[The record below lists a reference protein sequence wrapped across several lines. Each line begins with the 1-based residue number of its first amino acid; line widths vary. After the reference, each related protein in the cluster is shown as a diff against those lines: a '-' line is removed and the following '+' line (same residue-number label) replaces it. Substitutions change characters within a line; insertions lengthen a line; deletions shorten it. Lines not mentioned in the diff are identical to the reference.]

1 MYALEDEPEKKG
13 RGKRLLVGIGLVG
26 GIAVTMLTVAQ
37 HVKPSIR
44 LLPEILEMAV
54 IVEEAPPPP
63 PKVDI
68 PPPPPPPPP
77 PPKPKQQEKE
87 EEAAPEPEEPEE
99 APPEQQAEEATPDV
113 GMDSSS
119 FATGGN
125 GVGMGF
131 RAGKTQMGDPTTG
144 LAAKKAVVPVVPM
157 NPPKLVPAMALEPN
171 LPEYPDSARKSN
183 IQGYVLLELDIDER
197 GKLKKAR
204 VRQGLQRALDDA
216 ALASVQ
222 SWRFQPARLEGR
234 AVSSTRLVRIRF
246 ELN

>member
-1 MYALEDEPEKKG
+1 MYALEEEPEKKG
-13 RGKRLLVGIGLVG
+13 RGKRLLVGMGLVG

-54 IVEEAPPPP
+54 VVDEGPQPP

-87 EEAAPEPEEPEE
+87 EEPEPEPEAPEE
-99 APPEQQAEEATPDV
+99 APPEQQAEEAAPPV
-113 GMDSSS
+113 GMDASS
-119 FATGGN
+119 FAAGGG

-131 RAGKTQMGDPTTG
+131 RVGKTQMGDPTTG
-144 LAAKKAVVPVVPM
+144 FAAKKAVVPVVPV
-157 NPPKLVPAMALEPN
+157 NPPKLVPAVALEPE
-171 LPEYPDSARKSN
+171 LPEYPDSARKLN
-183 IQGYVLLELDIDER
+183 IEGYVLLELDIDER

-222 SWRFQPARLEGR
+222 AWRFQPARLGGR

>member
-13 RGKRLLVGIGLVG
+13 RGKRLLVGVGLVG

-37 HVKPSIR
+37 HVKPVQR

-54 IVEEAPPPP
+54 VDDVPPPP
-63 PKVDI
+63 PQKQEDL

-77 PPKPKQQEKE
+77 PPKKEKVEKE
-87 EEAAPEPEEPEE
+87 EPEPELPEEQAKQEE
-99 APPEQQAEEATPDV
+99 APQEEAPPDV

-144 LAAKKAVVPVVPM
+144 MLAKKAVVPVVPV
-157 NPPKLVPAMALEPN
+157 NPPKLMPAQAIEPE

-183 IQGYVLLELDIDER
+183 IEGYVLLELDIDER

-222 SWRFQPARLEGR
+222 AWRFQPARLDGR

>member
-1 MYALEDEPEKKG
+1 MYALEEEPEKKG

-54 IVEEAPPPP
+54 VVDEGPLPP

-77 PPKPKQQEKE
+77 PPRKQKAEKE
-87 EEAAPEPEEPEE
+87 EEPEPAPPEEQAKQEE
-99 APPEQQAEEATPDV
+99 APAEEATPEV

-119 FATGGN
+119 FATGGS

-144 LAAKKAVVPVVPM
+144 LAAKKAVVPVVPL
-157 NPPKLVPAMALEPN
+157 NPPKLVPAMALEPE

-183 IQGYVLLELDIDER
+183 IEGYVLLELDIDDR

-216 ALASVQ
+216 ALAAVQ
-222 SWRFQPARLEGR
+222 AWRFQPARLDGR

>member
-1 MYALEDEPEKKG
+1 MYALEEEPEKKG
-13 RGKRLLVGIGLVG
+13 RGKRLLVGLGLVG

-37 HVKPSIR
+37 HVKPVQR

-54 IVEEAPPPP
+54 VDDVTPPPP
-63 PKVDI
+63 PKTEEL
-68 PPPPPPPPP
+68 PPPPPP
-77 PPKPKQQEKE
+77 PPKKAKAE
-87 EEAAPEPEEPEE
+87 EEPEPELPEEQAKPEE
-99 APPEQQAEEATPDV
+99 APPQEEAAPDV

-119 FATGGN
+119 FATGGS

-144 LAAKKAVVPVVPM
+144 IAAKKAVVPVVPV
-157 NPPKLVPAMALEPN
+157 NPPKLHPAQAIEPE
-171 LPEYPDSARKSN
+171 LPEYPEAARKLN
-183 IQGYVLLELDIDER
+183 IEGYVLLELDIDGR

-222 SWRFQPARLEGR
+222 SWRFQPARLDGR
-234 AVSSTRLVRIRF
+234 AVSSTRLVRIKF
-246 ELN
+246 QLN

>member
-1 MYALEDEPEKKG
+1 MYALEEEPDKKG
-13 RGKRLLVGIGLVG
+13 RGKRLLFAVGLIAG
-26 GIAVTMLTVAQ
+26 GAAAMLFVAQ
-37 HVKPSIR
+37 RVKPSLRI
-44 LLPEILEMAV
+44 LPEILEMAV
-54 IVEEAPPPP
+54 VEDVPQPP

-77 PPKPKQQEKE
+77 PPKKEKVEKE
-87 EEAAPEPEEPEE
+87 EEPEPAPPEEQAKQEE
-99 APPEQQAEEATPDV
+99 APAEEAAPDV

-119 FATGGN
+119 FATGGS

-131 RAGKTQMGDPTTG
+131 RAGKSQMGDPTTG
-144 LAAKKAVVPVVPM
+144 MLAKKAVVPVVPM
-157 NPPKLVPAMALEPN
+157 NPPKLVPAMALEPE

-183 IQGYVLLELDIDER
+183 IEGYVLLELDIDER

-204 VRQGLQRALDDA
+204 VRQGLQKALDDA
-216 ALASVQ
+216 AMASVQ
-222 SWRFQPARLEGR
+222 AWRFQPARLDGR

>member
-13 RGKRLLVGIGLVG
+13 RGKRLLVGVGLVA
-26 GIAVTMLTVAQ
+26 GIGVTMLTVAQ
-37 HVKPSIR
+37 HVKPVQR

-54 IVEEAPPPP
+54 VDDVPQPP

-77 PPKPKQQEKE
+77 PPKPKKEEKE
-87 EEAAPEPEEPEE
+87 EEPAPEPEAPEE
-99 APPEQQAEEATPDV
+99 APPEQQAEEAAPPV

-119 FATGGN
+119 FAAGGS

-131 RAGKTQMGDPTTG
+131 RVGKTQMGDPTTG
-144 LAAKKAVVPVVPM
+144 LAAKKAVVPVVPV
-157 NPPKLVPAMALEPN
+157 NPPKLSPAVAIEPE

-183 IQGYVLLELDIDER
+183 IEGYVLLELDIDER

-222 SWRFQPARLEGR
+222 SWRFQPARLDGR

>member
-13 RGKRLLVGIGLVG
+13 RGKRLLVGVGLVV
-26 GIAVTMLTVAQ
+26 GIGATLLTVAQ
-37 HVKPSIR
+37 HVKPSLRI
-44 LLPEILEMAV
+44 LPEILEMAV
-54 IVEEAPPPP
+54 VDDVMPPP

-87 EEAAPEPEEPEE
+87 EEAAPEPAKPEE
-99 APPEQQAEEATPDV
+99 APQEQAREEAAPDV

-119 FATGGN
+119 FAAGGS

-131 RAGKTQMGDPTTG
+131 RVGKTQMGDPTTG
-144 LAAKKAVVPVVPM
+144 IAAKKAVVPVVPV
-157 NPPKLVPAMALEPN
+157 NPPKLHPAQAIEPE
-171 LPEYPDSARKSN
+171 LPEYPESARKLN
-183 IQGYVLLELDIDER
+183 IEGYVLLELDIDER

-204 VRQGLQRALDDA
+204 VRQGLERALDDA

-222 SWRFQPARLEGR
+222 DWRFQPARLDGR
-234 AVSSTRLVRIRF
+234 AVSSTRLIRIKF
-246 ELN
+246 QLN